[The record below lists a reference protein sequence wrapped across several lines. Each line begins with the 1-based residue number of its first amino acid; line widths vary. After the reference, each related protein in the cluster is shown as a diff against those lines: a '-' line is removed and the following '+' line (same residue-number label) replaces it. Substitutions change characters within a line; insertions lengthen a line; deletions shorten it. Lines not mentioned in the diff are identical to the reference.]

1 MGIRKYFHFKA
12 SQRRRKNT
20 ILSIQ
25 DNRGKVWKDKEN
37 MQHTFL
43 NYFQNIFS
51 SSTPNIQ
58 EIMFVIKDRV
68 TPNMA
73 HALDSQFSASEVV
86 QAMKQLKSCAAPGP
100 DGLTAMFYH
109 KYWDIIGP
117 EITSFVLKALND
129 GEDVSAIK
137 YKPDFYKS
145 HS

>member
-1 MGIRKYFHFKA
+1 M
-12 SQRRRKNT
+12 
-20 ILSIQ
+20 SIQ
-25 DNRGKVWKDKEN
+25 DNQGKVWKDKEN

-51 SSTPNIQ
+51 SSTPSNIQ

-100 DGLTAMFYH
+100 DGFNSH
-109 KYWDIIGP
+109 
-117 EITSFVLKALND
+117 VL
-129 GEDVSAIK
+129 
-137 YKPDFYKS
+137 P
-145 HS
+145 